1 MPRNRSAH
9 VKHSTQFGSNEENE
23 MNRQMSGDSRVRAIA
38 AAPVPAAVACF
49 FQPVRFEPSPS
60 MAGCPAL
67 AQMRPTRSL
76 ARLFVRCVTGVALLA
91 VSAGSVASNLNF
103 LKDTPISFMREA
115 DRKALNDAAQKALE
129 KKDGEVVPWSN
140 AGTGN
145 PVAINGTITPHD
157 TSTKGDRTCRTTT
170 LVANA
175 KGQTQSWTPTVCKT
189 AGGPWKILRK

>member
-1 MPRNRSAH
+1 
-9 VKHSTQFGSNEENE
+9 
-23 MNRQMSGDSRVRAIA
+23 MNRPTGGASRVCAIA
-38 AAPVPAAVACF
+38 AVPVPVPIPIPVPAAVPCF
-49 FQPVRFEPSPS
+49 FPVVHFDPSPS
-60 MAGCPAL
+60 IARRRAL
-67 AQMRPTRSL
+67 AQLRPTRSL
-76 ARLFVRCVTGVALLA
+76 AHLFVRCMTGATLLV

-115 DRKALNDAAQKALE
+115 DRKALNDAAQQALE

>member
-1 MPRNRSAH
+1 M
-9 VKHSTQFGSNEENE
+9 QFGSNEENE

-49 FQPVRFEPSPS
+49 FQPVRSEPSPS
-60 MAGCPAL
+60 ITGRPAL
-67 AQMRPTRSL
+67 AQMRPPRSL
-76 ARLFVRCVTGVALLA
+76 GHLFVRCLTGVALLA

-103 LKDTPISFMREA
+103 LKNTPISFMREA

-145 PVAINGTITPHD
+145 PVVINGTITPHD

-189 AGGPWKILRK
+189 GSGPWKILRK